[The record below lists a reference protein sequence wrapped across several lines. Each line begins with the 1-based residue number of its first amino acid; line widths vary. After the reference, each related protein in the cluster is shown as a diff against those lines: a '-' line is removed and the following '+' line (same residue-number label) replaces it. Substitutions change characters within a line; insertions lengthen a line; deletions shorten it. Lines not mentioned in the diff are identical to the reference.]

1 VIVGMGSC
9 FGSCERYLGL
19 LAAARHE
26 WVDAEAHFEAAIAAN
41 AAAGIVSMERMTRDD
56 LIALLEARG
65 EHGRAEALRD
75 EALPRTEQVNPPG

>member
-1 VIVGMGSC
+1 MGSC

-19 LAAARHE
+19 LAAARRE
-26 WVDAEAHFEAAIAAN
+26 WDAAEAHFEAAIAAN

-65 EHGRAEALRD
+65 QRERAEALRG
-75 EALPRTEQVNPPG
+75 EAPDLAPTEQVSRP

>member
-1 VIVGMGSC
+1 MGAC

-19 LAAARHE
+19 LAAARRE
-26 WVDAEAHFEAAIAAN
+26 WDAAEAHFEAAIAAN

-65 EHGRAEALRD
+65 DRDRAEALRG
-75 EALPRTEQVNPPG
+75 EALPAPTEQVPPA

>member
-1 VIVGMGSC
+1 MGAC

-19 LAAARHE
+19 LAAARRE
-26 WVDAEAHFEAAIAAN
+26 WDVAEAHFEAAIAAN

-65 EHGRAEALRD
+65 DRDRAEALRG
-75 EALPRTEQVNPPG
+75 EALPPTQQVPPA